1 LPAYN
6 PAIESL
12 DRSESPDTPRSGG
25 IRDQLRKWHQE
36 NGHQQTDINNEYDV
50 DASGEQTNNFTRL
63 GDVDNFR
70 RPDEDIEN
78 ERDDSSRLMTPG
90 NLEDW
95 DSHHRF
101 LRRGDLV
108 LLDFPRSEREPILA
122 IFVRRVGRPAQS
134 QFYTI
139 HGKWIHGTER
149 NIQHAV
155 PDFVPPSLVE
165 PIISYLPDSGITE
178 ELLDRAHMFDLSV
191 PRNVSAPLVT
201 RMLEF
206 QRKSEEIYRQNAT
219 TLDGAHLSLAH
230 PTDLKFGT
238 LDLITTRL
246 LGHSKGE
253 DNDTWQGKIYA
264 VRKAL
269 SRGGFAFGHDRRSHR
284 ITGFVQIRSKEQVA
298 NVEKVRNWL
307 RAWQDDLATFAAAK
321 SSNHQFSPNG
331 QKVVNFIHKAKSLIE
346 KSRELRDVTTFGRVG
361 ISKKR
366 FNIEKEDALQYDFTT
381 EFDDSDRELIKFFEA
396 WSCSGLFLGLPRIEA
411 LPPLMLQA
419 TGMYEEHRLDPKAG
433 FTFLQEIGVLTP
445 HENRVRFDSH
455 LLLPSSQHSKP
466 LEQLMT
472 KVMSMDEKPGFVDS
486 M

>member
-1 LPAYN
+1 MLSLRSDAVRPRPDLAKMCWNCALKHHISPTSTRSLRNRISLPKQRASRALFSSQSRQLDRPLLNPVNTLDLPAYN

-381 EFDDSDRELIKFFEA
+381 EFDDSDRELIKFF
-396 WSCSGLFLGLPRIEA
+396 
-411 LPPLMLQA
+411 
-419 TGMYEEHRLDPKAG
+419 
-433 FTFLQEIGVLTP
+433 
-445 HENRVRFDSH
+445 
-455 LLLPSSQHSKP
+455 
-466 LEQLMT
+466 
-472 KVMSMDEKPGFVDS
+472 
-486 M
+486 